1 MPPIIR
7 TALHAVVIAVSAV
20 AILFPESR
28 VVARPFVLSLYFVM
42 FADMT
47 VQGWRDG
54 YLQKPFREL
63 AKNPPRTGP
72 VELAA
77 NAFGII
83 AMFLVL

>member
-7 TALHAVVIAVSAV
+7 PVLYAAVIAASAV

-28 VVARPFVLSLYFVM
+28 GAARPFVMSLCFIM
-42 FADMT
+42 FADM
-47 VQGWRDG
+47 VVEGLRSG
-54 YLQKPFREL
+54 HLQKPMREL

-77 NAFGII
+77 NVFGAI
-83 AMFLVL
+83 ALVLVW